1 MKVRLAIAEEAP
13 ALWEVRNQAIRHGC
27 RESYAAE
34 VLQAWTLDN
43 MPEGYRHAVR
53 DNPFFVVDDGQ
64 GKPVASGYLDIKAG
78 SVEAIF
84 TLPTWGGKG
93 CASMIMAA
101 IIGEAKQRKFRH
113 ITLDATPNA
122 AGFYLRLGFTS
133 TGEKRWHSNMANAD
147 LRCES
152 MILSLD

>member
-1 MKVRLAIAEEAP
+1 MNVRLAAVDEAP
-13 ALWEVRNQAIRHGC
+13 ALWDIRNQAIRHGC
-27 RESYAAE
+27 RESYAPE
-34 VLQAWTLDN
+34 TVRAWTPDS

-64 GKPVASGYLDIKAG
+64 GKPVASGYLDIEKG

-84 TLPTWGGKG
+84 TLPEWEGKG
-93 CASMIMAA
+93 CASTIIVA
-101 IIGEAKQRKFRH
+101 IIGEAKRRKFRQ

-122 AGFYLRLGFTS
+122 AGFYLRLGFMS
-133 TGEKRWHSNMANAD
+133 LGEKRWHSKIANAD

-152 MILSLD
+152 MILHLN

>member
-34 VLQAWTLDN
+34 VLQAWTPDN

-64 GKPVASGYLDIKAG
+64 GKPVASGYLISKRVALKPYLLCRPGRVKA
-78 SVEAIF
+78 A
-84 TLPTWGGKG
+84 P
-93 CASMIMAA
+93 A
-101 IIGEAKQRKFRH
+101 
-113 ITLDATPNA
+113 
-122 AGFYLRLGFTS
+122 
-133 TGEKRWHSNMANAD
+133 
-147 LRCES
+147 
-152 MILSLD
+152 

>member
-1 MKVRLAIAEEAP
+1 MKVRLALPEEAP
-13 ALWEVRNQAIRHGC
+13 ALWDIRNQAIRHGC

-34 VLQAWTLDN
+34 TLHAWTPEN

-64 GKPVASGYLDIKAG
+64 GKPVASGYLDITER

-84 TLPTWGGKG
+84 TLPAWEKKG
-93 CASMIMAA
+93 CAGMIMAA
-101 IIGEAKQRKFRH
+101 IITEAKRRQFRK

-133 TGEKRWHSNMANAD
+133 LGENLWHSHMANAD

-152 MILSLD
+152 MYLNLD